1 MKSSKERRA
10 NIRFDE
16 DEYIR
21 ICKDAQI
28 YGETIPGVLRAVYFD
43 RLPPGP
49 KFSKDDAIRISTAI
63 SRVGNNIN
71 QIARHLNG
79 GGGSSAIQTVLTEVA
94 EQLRILKYFAVGTNG
109 NS

>member
-16 DEYIR
+16 DEYMR
-21 ICKDAQI
+21 ICNDAKI
-28 YGETIPGVLRAVYFD
+28 YGETIPGVLKGVYFE

-71 QIARHLNG
+71 QIARHLNSG
-79 GGGSSAIQTVLTEVA
+79 GGTNALGAVLTEVA
-94 EQLRILKYFAVGTNG
+94 EQLRVLKYFAVGTDG
-109 NS
+109 NC

>member
-16 DEYIR
+16 DEYMR
-21 ICKDAQI
+21 ICNDAKI
-28 YGETIPGVLRAVYFD
+28 YGETIPGVLKAVYFE
-43 RLPPGP
+43 RLPSAP

-71 QIARHLNG
+71 QIARHLNSG
-79 GGGSSAIQTVLTEVA
+79 GGANALGTVLMEVA
-94 EQLRILKYFAVGTNG
+94 EQLRVLKYFAVGTNG
-109 NS
+109 NC

>member
-21 ICKDAQI
+21 ICSDAQI
-28 YGETIPGVLRAVYFD
+28 YGETVPSVLKAVYFE

-71 QIARHLNG
+71 QIARHLNSG
-79 GGGSSAIQTVLTEVA
+79 GGTTAIQTVLTEVA
-94 EQLRILKYFAVGTNG
+94 EQLRILKYFAVGTDG